1 MPPTYEIFEIV
12 IALDNFTAVCEM
24 NNGGCSHIC
33 QEGSDGKAQCLCP
46 GNVPLLPDEKTCGS
60 K

>member
-1 MPPTYEIFEIV
+1 MKFEIV